1 LSKLRENAILNQK
14 YNKFA
19 KIQETKDKQNIK
31 KQNQNNFVGDICLEI
46 ENWKL
51 EINKIMYRPIIVAV
65 LDGWGI
71 SNNSKGNVLKE
82 TSLPTIEKLDHF
94 YPMTTLQASG
104 ISVGLFWGE
113 SGNSEVGHMALGAG
127 KIVYQNLPRITL
139 AIQDH
144 TFFQNEALSKVMAE
158 TKEKDSS
165 LHLMGLI
172 GQGSVHSYMEHLF
185 AILEMAKEK
194 GLTKVYIHGFTDGR
208 DSPQTSGTKT
218 IQELQNHLKSIGVGK
233 IATLSG
239 RNWGMDRNN
248 NWDRVEKAYRL
259 MTEGKGTPAT
269 DAMKCL
275 QDSYA
280 TEITDEYIEPV
291 VLMED
296 GKPVATVQN
305 GDSVIFFNFRE
316 DRAREITKA
325 FVLPSFDGFK
335 RERLDINFVTLVEYE
350 KDLPVDIAFPPIVLD
365 GGLGEI
371 LSNNKLKQLRIAETE
386 KYAHVTYFF
395 NGGKE
400 EPWPGEDRILIPSPS
415 VSKFDEAPEMS
426 ANLITEK
433 ILEVLEEEKYDFILV
448 NYANA
453 DMVGH
458 TGNPEACIVAVQ
470 TIDRQLAQLIPAVF
484 KKGGCLFITAD
495 HGNVEDIKN
504 YRTGEVDTEHSSN
517 PVPLWFITADNHR
530 EKKSEEI
537 AHQQSE
543 VGGLLSDIAP
553 TVLDLLG
560 IQKPADM
567 NGESLLPLLK

>member
-1 LSKLRENAILNQK
+1 
-14 YNKFA
+14 
-19 KIQETKDKQNIK
+19 
-31 KQNQNNFVGDICLEI
+31 
-46 ENWKL
+46 
-51 EINKIMYRPIIVAV
+51 MYKPVVLVV

-82 TSLPTIEKLDHF
+82 ASLPTIAKLDQY

-139 AIQDH
+139 SIQDR
-144 TFFQNEALSKVMAE
+144 TFFENPALSKIMESVK
-158 TKEKDSS
+158 TKDSS
-165 LHLMGLI
+165 LHIMGLV

-185 AILEMAKEK
+185 AILEMAKNK
-194 GLTKVYIHGFTDGR
+194 GLSKVFVHAFTDGR

-218 IQELQNHLKSIGVGK
+218 IQDLESHFKTIGVGK
-233 IATLSG
+233 IASLSG

-259 MTEGKGTPAT
+259 LTEGKGIEVTN
-269 DAMKCL
+269 AMNCL

-280 TEITDEYIEPV
+280 KEITDEYLEPSV
-291 VLMED
+291 VMEN
-296 GKPVATVQN
+296 GAPVATVKD
-305 GDSVIFFNFRE
+305 GDGVIFFNFRE
-316 DRAREITKA
+316 DRARELTKA
-325 FVLPSFDGFK
+325 FVEPEFDGFK
-335 RERLDINFVTLVEYE
+335 REYLKIDFVTLVEYE
-350 KDLPVDIAFPPIVLD
+350 KNLPVEIAFPPITLS

-371 LSNNKLKQLRIAETE
+371 LSKHNLTQLRIAETE

-400 EPWPGEDRILIPSPS
+400 EPWPGEDRLLVPSPA

-426 ANLITEK
+426 AATVTQK
-433 ILEVLEEEKYDFILV
+433 IIAAIEEEKYDFILA

-458 TGNPEACIVAVQ
+458 TGNEAACLTAVT
-470 TIDRQLAQLIPAVF
+470 TIDKNLAILIPAVL

-495 HGNVEDIKN
+495 HGNVEEIKN
-504 YRTGEVDTEHSSN
+504 YHTGQINTEHSSN
-517 PVPLWFITADNHR
+517 PVPLWFIAPDNHR

-537 AHQQSE
+537 VRQQSE
-543 VGGLLSDIAP
+543 VGGLLSDVAP
-553 TVLDLLG
+553 TILELFG
-560 IQKPADM
+560 IKKEADM
-567 NGESLLPLLK
+567 NGESLLQMLK

>member
-1 LSKLRENAILNQK
+1 
-14 YNKFA
+14 
-19 KIQETKDKQNIK
+19 
-31 KQNQNNFVGDICLEI
+31 LEI
-46 ENWKL
+46 GNWKL
-51 EINKIMYRPIIVAV
+51 EIINHMYKPVVLVV

-113 SGNSEVGHMALGAG
+113 SGNSEVGHMAMGAG

-139 AIQDH
+139 SIQDK
-144 TFFQNEALSKVMAE
+144 TFFENPALSKIMENV
-158 TKEKDSS
+158 KKRDSS
-165 LHLMGLI
+165 LHLLGLV
-172 GQGSVHSYMEHLF
+172 GQGSVHSYLEHLF

-194 GLTKVYIHGFTDGR
+194 GLSKVFIHAFTDGR

-218 IQELQNHLKSIGVGK
+218 IQDLQNHLKSIGVGK

-259 MTEGKGTPAT
+259 ITEGKGASAT
-269 DAMKCL
+269 DAIKCL

-280 TEITDEYIEPV
+280 TEITDEYIEPSV
-291 VLMED
+291 ITENLPT
-296 GKPVATVQN
+296 GQAGNKPVAIVQD
-305 GDSVIFFNFRE
+305 GDGVIFFNFRE
-316 DRAREITKA
+316 DRARELTKA
-325 FVLPSFDGFK
+325 FTADDFDGFQ
-335 RERLDINFVTLVEYE
+335 REKLDIDFVTLVEYE
-350 KDLPVDIAFPPIVLD
+350 KNLPVEVAFPPVTLE
-365 GGLGEI
+365 GGLGQI
-371 LSNNKLKQLRIAETE
+371 LSEHKLKQLRIAETE

-400 EPWPGEDRILIPSPS
+400 EAWEGEERILVPSPS

-426 ANLITEK
+426 ASLVTEK
-433 ILEVLEEEKYDFILV
+433 ISAAIEEEKYDFILV

-458 TGNPEACIVAVQ
+458 TGNPEACVTAVQ
-470 TIDRQLAQLIPAVF
+470 TIDKNLAKLIPMVL

-495 HGNVEDIKN
+495 HGNVEEIKN
-504 YRTGEVDTEHSSN
+504 YRTGQVDTEHSSN
-517 PVPLWFITADNHR
+517 PVPLWYVTATNHR
-530 EKKSEEI
+530 EKTSVEVVR
-537 AHQQSE
+537 QQSE

-553 TVLDLLG
+553 TILELLS
-560 IQKPADM
+560 IQKPEDT

>member
-1 LSKLRENAILNQK
+1 
-14 YNKFA
+14 
-19 KIQETKDKQNIK
+19 
-31 KQNQNNFVGDICLEI
+31 
-46 ENWKL
+46 
-51 EINKIMYRPIIVAV
+51 MYRPIIVVV

-82 TSLPTIEKLDHF
+82 TNLPTIEKLDHF

-113 SGNSEVGHMALGAG
+113 SGNSEVGHMAMGAG

-139 AIQDH
+139 SIQDR
-144 TFFQNEALSKVMAE
+144 TFFDNETLSKAMANAYQ
-158 TKEKDSS
+158 KDSS
-165 LHLMGLI
+165 LHLIGLI

-218 IQELQNHLKSIGVGK
+218 IQDLQNHIKLIGVGK
-233 IATLSG
+233 IASLSG

-259 MTEGKGTPAT
+259 LTEGKGAEFTNPIQ
-269 DAMKCL
+269 CL
-275 QDSYA
+275 QESYEH
-280 TEITDEYIEPV
+280 EITDEYIEPSV
-291 VLMED
+291 MTEN
-296 GKPVATVQN
+296 GKPIATIQN

-316 DRAREITKA
+316 DRAREMTKA
-325 FVLPSFDGFK
+325 FVLPGFEGFK
-335 RERLDINFVTLVEYE
+335 RDLLDINFVTLVEYE
-350 KDLPVDIAFPPIVLD
+350 KDLPVSVAFPPVTLD

-371 LSNNKLKQLRIAETE
+371 LSRNKLKQLRIAETE

-400 EPWPGEDRILIPSPS
+400 SPWPGEDRILVPSPA

-426 ANLITEK
+426 ASAVTEK
-433 ILEVLEEEKYDFILV
+433 ITEALESEEYDFILV

-458 TGNPEACIVAVQ
+458 TGNEEACTIAVQ
-470 TIDRQLAQLIPAVF
+470 TIDVNLAKLIPAVL
-484 KKGGCLFITAD
+484 KKGGCLLITAD

-504 YRTGEVDTEHSSN
+504 YRTGQIDTEHTSN
-517 PVPLWFITADNHR
+517 PVPLWFVTADNHR
-530 EKKSEEI
+530 EKQSEEVVR
-537 AHQQSE
+537 QQSE

-553 TVLDLLG
+553 TVLDILG
-560 IQKPADM
+560 IQKPEDM